1 MFKATFNKQHC
12 NMKIKFCTNAVP
24 GFSES
29 KSLGGQN
36 LAYVTK
42 GNGSIN
48 IVCQVSDAD
57 LCEPFVF

>member
-1 MFKATFNKQHC
+1 
-12 NMKIKFCTNAVP
+12 MKIKFCTNAVP